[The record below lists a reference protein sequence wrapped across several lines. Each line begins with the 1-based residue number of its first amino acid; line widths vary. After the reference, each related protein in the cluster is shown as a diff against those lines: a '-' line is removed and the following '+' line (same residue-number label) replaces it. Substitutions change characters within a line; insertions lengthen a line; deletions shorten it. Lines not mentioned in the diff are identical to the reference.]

1 MAVKA
6 KPWKPQYPRRKDGTG
21 KDVQEI
27 LHNVVN
33 AAHEAEFSAS
43 NMSHEGRVKLWHGM
57 MEVESLIQEAMQTFM
72 DIYKID
78 ANEQKRQF
86 IKADVNRFL
95 NPEVFLEEETPQ
107 D

>member
-33 AAHEAEFSAS
+33 AAHEAEFITS
-43 NMSHEGRVKLWHGM
+43 NMSYEGRTNLYRAM
-57 MEVESLIQEAMQTFM
+57 MEVESLIQEAMQTYT

-78 ANEQKRQF
+78 PSDQKRQY
-86 IKADVNRFL
+86 IKADNKFL
-95 NPEVFLEEETPQ
+95 NPETFLEEETPQ